1 MISRKAALFIAL
13 AAPWSQVI
21 AQTPSDS
28 LRLSTVRNAAI
39 TTDPRA
45 AQLRLLKSQSELRL
59 QNISADLRPTLSVDG
74 LAQYQSDVASLN
86 VDLPGIT
93 LPTPAHDSYDARLG
107 AQQKIFD
114 PSIGPRRA
122 VERAQLAESQARV
135 RTSLYSLMES
145 VNSAFYTALRAQMQ
159 IAELET
165 TLTDLQAQLKVADAR
180 VSAGTALAGESSSLR
195 AELLRRRQ
203 TISEQRA
210 SRVAAIAILSDLTGE
225 RIDPAIPLAIPSLAT
240 EATTAR
246 ASLDSLRQRP
256 EYEQF
261 ARTREVL
268 RQNENARAAQDL
280 PRVVAFGRIG
290 YGRPGLNPLSDKFDT
305 YWLSGIQLQWT
316 PWNWGTTSRDRQV
329 AELQRQIVTTEEQ
342 AFTAQLQRSVETDL
356 AAIDRLEATA
366 RDDDEIIN
374 LRENVLAEARARFRE
389 SVITS
394 AEYVDR
400 QTDVLSARLS
410 RAIHRVELSQAR
422 AHLLNTLGIEVR

>member
-1 MISRKAALFIAL
+1 MISRKAALLIAL
-13 AAPWSQVI
+13 AAPWSQVF

-28 LRLSTVRNAAI
+28 LRLSTLRNAAV

-45 AQLRLLKSQSELRL
+45 AQIRLLESQSALRL
-59 QNISADLRPTLSVDG
+59 QNIGADLRPTLSVDG
-74 LAQYQSDVASLN
+74 LAQYQSDVTNLK

-135 RTSLYSLMES
+135 KTSLYALMES

-159 IAELET
+159 IAEMET
-165 TLTDLQAQLKVADAR
+165 TLTDLEAQLKIADAR
-180 VSAGTALAGESSSLR
+180 VSAGTALASESNSLR

-203 TISEQRA
+203 SISEQRA
-210 SRVAAIAILSDLTGE
+210 SRVAAIAILSDLTGR
-225 RIDPAIPLAIPSLAT
+225 RIDPVIPLAIPSLAT
-240 EATTAR
+240 EAAVTRT
-246 ASLDSLRQRP
+246 SLDSIRRRP

-356 AAIDRLEATA
+356 AAIDRLEASVK
-366 RDDDEIIN
+366 DDDEIIA
-374 LRENVLAEARARFRE
+374 LRESVLTETRARFRE

>member
-1 MISRKAALFIAL
+1 MISRKAALLIAL
-13 AAPWSQVI
+13 AAPWSQVF

-28 LRLSTVRNAAI
+28 LRLSTLRNAAV

-45 AQLRLLKSQSELRL
+45 AQIRLLESQSALRL
-59 QNISADLRPTLSVDG
+59 QNIGADLRPTLSVDG
-74 LAQYQSDVASLN
+74 LAQYQSDVTNLK

-135 RTSLYSLMES
+135 KTSLYALMES

-159 IAELET
+159 IAEMET
-165 TLTDLQAQLKVADAR
+165 TLTDLEAQLKIADAR
-180 VSAGTALAGESSSLR
+180 VSAGTALASESNSLR

-203 TISEQRA
+203 SISEQRA
-210 SRVAAIAILSDLTGE
+210 SRVAAIAILSDLTGR
-225 RIDPAIPLAIPSLAT
+225 RIDPTIPLAIPSLAT
-240 EATTAR
+240 EAAVTRT
-246 ASLDSLRQRP
+246 SLDSIRRRP

-342 AFTAQLQRSVETDL
+342 AFTAQLQRNVETDL
-356 AAIDRLEATA
+356 ATIDRLEASVK
-366 RDDDEIIN
+366 DDDEIIA
-374 LRENVLAEARARFRE
+374 LRESVFTETRARFRE

>member
-135 RTSLYSLMES
+135 KTALYSLMES

-225 RIDPAIPLAIPSLAT
+225 RIDPTIPLAIPSLAT

-290 YGRPGLNPLSDKFDT
+290 YGRPGLNPLSDKLDT

>member
-1 MISRKAALFIAL
+1 MISRKAALLIAL
-13 AAPWSQVI
+13 AAPWSQVF

-28 LRLSTVRNAAI
+28 LRLSTLRNAAV

-45 AQLRLLKSQSELRL
+45 AQIRLLESQSALRL
-59 QNISADLRPTLSVDG
+59 QNIGADLRPTLSVDG
-74 LAQYQSDVASLN
+74 LAQYQSDVTNLK

-135 RTSLYSLMES
+135 KTSLYALMES

-159 IAELET
+159 IAEMET
-165 TLTDLQAQLKVADAR
+165 TLTDLEAQLKIADAR
-180 VSAGTALAGESSSLR
+180 VNAGTALASESNSLR

-203 TISEQRA
+203 SISEQRA
-210 SRVAAIAILSDLTGE
+210 SRVAAIAILSDLTGR
-225 RIDPAIPLAIPSLAT
+225 RIDPTIPLAIPSLAT
-240 EATTAR
+240 EAAVTRT
-246 ASLDSLRQRP
+246 SLDSIRRRP

-316 PWNWGTTSRDRQV
+316 PWNWGTTSRDRQA

-356 AAIDRLEATA
+356 ATIDRLEASVK
-366 RDDDEIIN
+366 DDDEIIA
-374 LRENVLAEARARFRE
+374 LRESVLTETRARFRE

>member
-1 MISRKAALFIAL
+1 MISRKAALLIAL

-39 TTDPRA
+39 TSDPRA
-45 AQLRLLKSQSELRL
+45 AQLRLLKSQSDLRL
-59 QNISADLRPTLSVDG
+59 QNIGADLRPALSIDA

-145 VNSAFYTALRAQMQ
+145 VNSAFYAALRAQMQ

-165 TLTDLQAQLKVADAR
+165 TLTDLEAQLKIADAR
-180 VSAGTALAGESSSLR
+180 VSAGTALASESNSLR

-203 TISEQRA
+203 TIFEQRA
-210 SRVAAIAILSDLTGE
+210 SRIASIAILSDLTGQH
-225 RIDPAIPLAIPSLAT
+225 IDPAIPLAIPSLAA
-240 EATTAR
+240 EATTIR
-246 ASLDSLRQRP
+246 TSLDSIRRRP
-256 EYEQF
+256 EFEQF

-268 RQNENARAAQDL
+268 RQNEKARAAQDL
-280 PRVVAFGRIG
+280 PRIVAFGRIG
-290 YGRPGLNPLSDKFDT
+290 YGRPGLNPQSDKFDT

-329 AELQRQIVTTEEQ
+329 TQLQRQIVTTEEQ
-342 AFTAQLQRSVETDL
+342 AFTAQLQRSIETDL
-356 AAIDRLEATA
+356 ASIDRLEASV
-366 RDDDEIIN
+366 RDDDEIIA
-374 LRENVLAEARARFRE
+374 LRENILAEARARFKE

-394 AEYVDR
+394 ADYVDR
-400 QTDVLSARLS
+400 QTDVLSARLN